1 MRRLVLWSF
10 SIVAAF
16 DLRLAAAAPPSTT
29 RVPVTPSVMALAER
43 VELNPARDRAR
54 FVAELIR
61 RVYSPPAS
69 RTVPLLLEPG
79 AREELRT
86 DPVLVEL
93 PLTPEVWGRAVF
105 CLLYTSRCV

>member
-43 VELNPARDRAR
+43 VELNPARDRR
-54 FVAELIR
+54 PPSPDEPMRLVVRGVA
-61 RVYSPPAS
+61 VTSVTS
-69 RTVPLLLEPG
+69 FLLPHG
-79 AREELRT
+79 FSSSITA
-86 DPVLVEL
+86 
-93 PLTPEVWGRAVF
+93 
-105 CLLYTSRCV
+105 